1 MKKTGNNIIFDID
14 GTLLDS
20 MSMWENLGSIYLKS
34 KSITPPNNLTEII
47 ENKTLEES
55 AEYFIRDFGLNE
67 TVENVVNGILSL
79 IKYHY
84 EEEVVLKPHTL
95 DLLEKEKASG
105 SRMCILTATDKDLAI
120 AALKRNGILD
130 YFEEVYTCSLLGL
143 SKRHPEIF
151 IKTCEL
157 MNFEPENTVV
167 YEDAL
172 YAIKSAK
179 KAGLK
184 VIAVNDSSNRK
195 DIDEIK
201 SLADKIIS

>member
-1 MKKTGNNIIFDID
+1 MKKTGNNIIFDMD

-20 MSMWENLGSIYLKS
+20 MSMWKNLGSTYLKS
-34 KSITPPNNLTEII
+34 KSISPPDNLTEII

-67 TVENVVNGILSL
+67 TVEDVVNGILSL
-79 IKYHY
+79 IKHHY
-84 EEEVVLKPHTL
+84 DEEVILKSHTL
-95 DLLEKEKASG
+95 ELLEMEKSFG

-120 AALKRNGILD
+120 ASLKRNGILD

-184 VIAVNDSSNRK
+184 VIAVNDSSNHK

-201 SLADKIIS
+201 SLADEII